1 MDEGKRTKTGEAER
15 TSEKSGKNRKKRKKV
30 IRRLI
35 AAAVILVVLGFAG
48 FIVARK
54 LQADY
59 SVIYDPYTASI
70 GTITNSLSYSGSMQ
84 LINNET
90 YTASSATKVREV
102 YVSQGDSVQEGDRL
116 IRLNDGTTV
125 TAAFSG
131 TVNRIDVAKGDT
143 VTKDQN
149 LVQVTDYDNM
159 RVTFRVGESDIQ
171 DVRAGQEVMITVSSI
186 GARFSSAIDNID
198 YSTYTGNSVAYYTAT
213 VDVDTSGISNIYPG
227 MQATITI
234 PQEEAS
240 NAVILKMDAITTAGD
255 NTAFVYKQAEDGT
268 MTEVPV
274 TVGVSNG
281 NYVEIRSG
289 VSDGETVYAV
299 QEKEETSMTSI
310 LASLFGSQRV
320 NAPQQNYR
328 NRQNMDS
335 GGNGSFP
342 GGGMTPGG
350 NGNGTNQTNRNRGN

>member
-1 MDEGKRTKTGEAER
+1 MDEGKRTITGEAER
-15 TSEKSGKNRKKRKKV
+15 ISEKSGKNRRKRKKV

-35 AAAVILVVLGFAG
+35 AAAAILVVLGFAG

-102 YVSQGDSVQEGDRL
+102 YVSQGDGVQEGDRL

-131 TVNRIDVAKGDT
+131 TVNRIDVAKGDA

-213 VDVDTSGISNIYPG
+213 VDVDSVAFNRGYYSVDETFYFLCCCEVYTATGALPTSITGI
-227 MQATITI
+227 
-234 PQEEAS
+234 
-240 NAVILKMDAITTAGD
+240 AVSSKRVVLYG
-255 NTAFVYKQAEDGT
+255 
-268 MTEVPV
+268 
-274 TVGVSNG
+274 
-281 NYVEIRSG
+281 
-289 VSDGETVYAV
+289 SDGNVKRFSSDTGDRSVRARLLCG
-299 QEKEETSMTSI
+299 I
-310 LASLFGSQRV
+310 
-320 NAPQQNYR
+320 
-328 NRQNMDS
+328 
-335 GGNGSFP
+335 
-342 GGGMTPGG
+342 
-350 NGNGTNQTNRNRGN
+350 